1 MKFLIL
7 SSLLISTTAFAQS
20 IDVRAFKTLM
30 TMNQAI
36 LERVTPGMSKK
47 VVTTALTETDAG
59 PCEYSQTAIQTI
71 LRIEGSKMI
80 VHSKES
86 LTLVPS
92 SGCISAGYE
101 NYEETV
107 VFYVEK
113 PTLAADLAILD
124 ASAANIKSLVKSG
137 EQVTL
142 LMDVELAD
150 EEGNTAK
157 ESMTFRYD
165 LTKPSFRNLILTEGE
180 GFKTIVTD
188 ERDVDLNTVDLRN
201 ITFCAN
207 DDEDSSDCVQGDFSD
222 ILF

>member
-7 SSLLISTTAFAQS
+7 SSLLVSTTTFAQS
-20 IDVRAFKTLM
+20 IDVKAFKALL
-30 TMNQAI
+30 TMKQAV
-36 LERVTPGMSKK
+36 LEKATPGMSKK
-47 VVTTALTETDAG
+47 VVTTAKVETDAG
-59 PCEYSQTAIQTI
+59 ACEYSQTAVQTI
-71 LRIEGSKMI
+71 LRLEGTKMI

-92 SGCISAGYE
+92 SGCIDAGYE
-101 NYEETV
+101 NYNETV
-107 VFYVEK
+107 VFYVER

-124 ASAANIKSLVKSG
+124 ASAANIKSLMKSG

-157 ESMTFRYD
+157 ESMTFKYD
-165 LTKPSFRNLILTEGE
+165 LTKPSFRNLVLTEGE
-180 GFKTIVTD
+180 GFKTVVTD
-188 ERDVDLNTVDLRN
+188 QADVDLNTVDLRN
-201 ITFCAN
+201 VTFCAN